1 MELLPGFQGSWSG
14 LFDIDTFFLLLS
26 CVWID
31 YLTHSLHPWIQLK
44 CRCILT
50 WIIPVEVK
58 TQVSSW
64 ISSLTQCFFDIM
76 PARADTLFGFCRK
89 PKRHLTLVGSSWISS
104 RRCCFMSNQLLPC
117 GSWLTFYLFIS
128 CFRGNSYLRCLYYS
142 DHFKGVLTVNPS
154 LVLFLTKTT
163 WFT

>member
-1 MELLPGFQGSWSG
+1 MELLPGFQGSRSG
-14 LFDIDTFFLLLS
+14 LFDINTFSLLLS

-58 TQVSSW
+58 TWVSSW
-64 ISSLTQCFFDIM
+64 ISSWTQCFFDIM
-76 PARADTLFGFCRK
+76 PARADTFFGFCRK
-89 PKRHLTLVGSSWISS
+89 PKKAFTLVGSSWISS
-104 RRCCFMSNQLLPC
+104 RHCCFMSNQLLL
-117 GSWLTFYLFIS
+117 SFLTFYLFIS
-128 CFRGNSYLRCLYYS
+128 CFLGNSCLRCLYYS
-142 DHFKGVLTVNPS
+142 DHFKDVLTVNPT